1 MTGELPEDIQA
12 IDVKNSSSSSSPDV
26 EAILA
31 CGSLVV
37 AAGVHSHQER
47 EFPRGVS
54 LILIPWSIHLDVDF
68 SY

>member
-31 CGSLVV
+31 FGSLVL
-37 AAGVHSHQER
+37 AAGVHSHQKR